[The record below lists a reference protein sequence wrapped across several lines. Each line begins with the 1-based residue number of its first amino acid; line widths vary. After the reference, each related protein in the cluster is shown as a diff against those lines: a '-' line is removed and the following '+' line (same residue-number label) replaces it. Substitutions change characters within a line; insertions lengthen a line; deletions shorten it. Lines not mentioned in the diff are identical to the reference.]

1 MSGILSHYPMKSPKF
16 SLKNLLKS
24 SKYPTKKFFKKSGNP
39 EFWYSFFS
47 VFFLCFIFVFFFVLV
62 FLSYMYST
70 KMFDWFLDTT
80 VLTLLLRLLA
90 KHYTL
95 HLPFYLF
102 PFLVE
107 TLPKYQGIRSKKYFS
122 QHPTANTIQLFVA
135 IKRDFSG
142 FFFFRK
148 SRSEGEFSVT
158 S

>member
-16 SLKNLLKS
+16 LSKKLLKS
-24 SKYPTKKFFKKSGNP
+24 PKSPKKFFSKRVATLNSDIL
-39 EFWYSFFS
+39 SFMCFS
-47 VFFLCFIFVFFFVLV
+47 LFYFCLFFVPV
-62 FLSYMYST
+62 FLSYMYIT

-80 VLTLLLRLLA
+80 VLTLLLRLLV

-107 TLPKYQGIRSKKYFS
+107 TLPKYQGIRSKKCFS

-142 FFFFRK
+142 FFFFQK
-148 SRSEGEFSVT
+148 SHSEGEFSAT